1 MSKDK
6 KPLRR
11 SPEPRR
17 RPPTSNYYRSGAA
30 SNPSSDS
37 PFKKK
42 AKKSSGVS
50 RFLAR
55 FVDIIFVMALLIG
68 LGYSLTV
75 SSNSKIIVNDSFYH
89 SLDNYRDS
97 TKHYLT
103 AIKDSNKISFDEN
116 GISNGL
122 MLDYPEIDNV
132 TVELPVFSQQPVIRI
147 TVAAPSFILSSGGQR
162 YVIDANGKA
171 IGLISNFRKTSSL
184 PVLTDQ
190 SNYPV
195 KVGKA
200 VLSSSDIAFIES
212 VISESDKAGV
222 KIDSLMLP
230 NTPAELDLKPAG
242 KSFLVM
248 FYLPGD
254 SAVQIGQFLAAMHQF
269 ESGEQ
274 PTQYI
279 DVRVAGKIFYK

>member
-1 MSKDK
+1 MSKEK

-11 SPEPRR
+11 SAAPRR
-17 RPPTSNYYRSGAA
+17 RPPTTNYYRSGAA
-30 SNPSSDS
+30 SSPASDS
-37 PFKKK
+37 PFKRKVKK
-42 AKKSSGVS
+42 NSGVS
-50 RFLAR
+50 RLLAR
-55 FVDIIFVMALLIG
+55 FVDIIFVMALLVG

-75 SSNSKIIVNDSFYH
+75 SSTPKIIVNDSFYH
-89 SLDNYRDS
+89 SVDNYRDS

-103 AIKDSNKISFDEN
+103 AIKDRNKISFDEN
-116 GISNGL
+116 GISSGL
-122 MLDYPEIDNV
+122 MLDYPEIDSV
-132 TVELPVFSQQPVIRI
+132 TVELPVFSQQPVVRI
-147 TVAAPSFILSSGGQR
+147 TVAAPSFILSSNDRR

-171 IGLISNFRKTSSL
+171 IGLISNFRKTSNL
-184 PVLTDQ
+184 PVLIDQ

-195 KVGKA
+195 KVGHE

-212 VISESDKAGV
+212 VISQSNKAGV
-222 KIDSLMLP
+222 KLDSLMLP

-242 KSFLVM
+242 KPFIVM

-269 ESGEQ
+269 EAGEQ